1 MKDMIAV
8 QLWFITSCTVTLFKQ
23 VIRLYVCIS
32 VRVCVYIY
40 VYIDSHVR
48 NTLSENMRLHLSG
61 HLVAE
66 VRAFEG

>member
-1 MKDMIAV
+1 MYV
-8 QLWFITSCTVTLFKQ
+8 Y
-23 VIRLYVCIS
+23 LY
-32 VRVCVYIY
+32 VCVYI
-40 VYIDSHVR
+40 YIDSHVR

>member
-1 MKDMIAV
+1 MYV
-8 QLWFITSCTVTLFKQ
+8 Y
-23 VIRLYVCIS
+23 LY
-32 VRVCVYIY
+32 VCVYIY
-40 VYIDSHVR
+40 VYIYIDSHVR